1 MQSYHRVVFV
11 YTDSTF
17 FNAKTQF
24 TLAQAIRKP
33 DPIWINPDINILL
46 FAHYGYCQHQ
56 CVKLDPSFNA
66 YNRCRVLYKRDGK
79 YRLSVVEGQALFR
92 ADLEELV

>member
-24 TLAQAIRKP
+24 TLAQAVRKP
-33 DPIWINPDINILL
+33 EPIWINPDINILL

-56 CVKLDPSFNA
+56 CVKLDPNFNA
-66 YNRCRVLYKRDGK
+66 YNRCKVLYKRDSK
-79 YRLSVVEGQALFR
+79 YHLSVEEGQALFR